1 MWAQAIDQWI
11 VVLIRI
17 GAVVLTLGLVWSALQ
32 YVQAAIAGSGF
43 VASQLIFRA
52 MGMVFAFALL
62 AAAPA
67 IVTGIRAQLVEAM
80 VHP

>member
-17 GAVVLTLGLVWSALQ
+17 GAVVFTLGLVWGAIGYLKA
-32 YVQAAIAGSGF
+32 VIAGSSF
-43 VASQLIFRA
+43 IASQLIYRA
-52 MGMVFAFALL
+52 LGMLFAFALL

-67 IVTGIRAQLVEAM
+67 IVAGIRAQLVEAV